1 MPAQDPADFRT
12 DGRVAVSGLSPL
24 ALPLRALTLRY
35 LCVNLC
41 VSRLAYASGA
51 SAPPSSWPCTSR
63 RASRKAF
70 PLVPLAQAK
79 PFVDSAGPR
88 TDAT

>member
-41 VSRLAYASGA
+41 VTCARARAAGARLCADPGPLTLHEGSRGVA
-51 SAPPSSWPCTSR
+51 APSR
-63 RASRKAF
+63 
-70 PLVPLAQAK
+70 
-79 PFVDSAGPR
+79 GG
-88 TDAT
+88 